1 MPLCEKSQWLP
12 TSFRVKTKIPVVAK
26 KGVHNLAPFY
36 LSMSGPPCSATLV
49 SLLFQEQGRFSIPQ
63 DQCCSLCLA
72 CSFFPHIHMDC
83 SLPSFMLLLKWLLFI
98 KDLPVLFFFFQCY
111 PTTWNSLFPFPT
123 WDAYFYVSTWQGQRM
138 PRYVAQCHFQV
149 CLWGCFWM
157 RLVFESLH
165 WLKQIDHYNVRGPCP
180 IHWGPKQKKNKIKMT
195 GERFSLS
202 VFKLGHQTSDS
213 DWILYHRFAWFSWL
227 HT

>member
-98 KDLPVLFFFFQCY
+98 KDLPVLFFFFNVTLQLGTPY
-111 PTTWNSLFPFPT
+111 FLFLLGMLIFMCQPDRASGCPDMWLNVISRYACEGVSE
-123 WDAYFYVSTWQGQRM
+123 WD
-138 PRYVAQCHFQV
+138 
-149 CLWGCFWM
+149 
-157 RLVFESLH
+157 
-165 WLKQIDHYNVRGPCP
+165 
-180 IHWGPKQKKNKIKMT
+180 
-195 GERFSLS
+195 
-202 VFKLGHQTSDS
+202 
-213 DWILYHRFAWFSWL
+213 
-227 HT
+227 